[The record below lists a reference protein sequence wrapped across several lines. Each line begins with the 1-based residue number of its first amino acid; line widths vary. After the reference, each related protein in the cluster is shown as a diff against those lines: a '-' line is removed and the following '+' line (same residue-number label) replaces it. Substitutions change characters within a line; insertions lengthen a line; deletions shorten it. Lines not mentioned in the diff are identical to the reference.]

1 MGGESRMNLNYV
13 KRERERE
20 REMGGRH
27 IYIGVIER
35 RVMRPLK
42 CSASGLLDQIGV
54 RFERISV
61 SA

>member
-13 KRERERE
+13 KRE